1 MRANAPWAGESSEHD
16 NTHGAPT
23 DTAPDATTATATA
36 PDATGSG
43 GSVSDCQL
51 HNRP

>member
-1 MRANAPWAGESSEHD
+1 MRAKVPWAGESSEHD

-23 DTAPDATTATATA
+23 ATAAAA
-36 PDATGSG
+36 PDATGSS